1 MSAASKDRLRSCLA
15 LRVCSRVYVP
25 QWRKMRLSA
34 PVSVSSARTS
44 DGAAYDTVESDTKT
58 GPTTLRDP
66 VHSPAALDEG
76 RTSEFMDC
84 KFQARAFPYSSSN
97 RLHAFSASD
106 SL

>member
-1 MSAASKDRLRSCLA
+1 MFGVARLLSRLRTA
-15 LRVCSRVYVP
+15 MAQNAP
-25 QWRKMRLSA
+25 SA

-84 KFQARAFPYSSSN
+84 KFQARAFPYSASK
-97 RLHAFSASD
+97 RLHAFSACG